1 MIRVEVELGV
11 RSYPIFI
18 GQGLLGDHGLLG
30 RAIKTR
36 QVMLVT
42 NERVGPLYAAPVETA
57 LGDRHLCK
65 VILPDGEAYKTLESL
80 SLITTALLENR
91 FERGCTVV
99 ALGGGVVGDVAGFA
113 AACYQRG
120 VSFVQIPTTLLAQ
133 VDSAVGGKTAV
144 NHPLG
149 KNMLGAFHQPVA
161 VVADLATLAT
171 LEEREFRAG
180 VAEVIKY
187 GLMRDRE
194 FFDWL
199 ETNLDSLLAREVG
212 ALTHAV
218 RRSCENKASV
228 VGADEQESGER
239 ALLNLGHTFGHA
251 IENVLGYGEWLHGE
265 AVAAG
270 LCMAAELSTMMGH
283 IAPTSRDRIVRLVAR
298 AGLPTAAP
306 EAASPNALLD
316 AMSVDKKNRGGR
328 IRLVL
333 LDAIGHAS
341 LREDYPLDA
350 LHKVL
355 QPGVTPPG
363 IANVP
368 APPLV

>member
-1 MIRVEVELGV
+1 MIRVEVELGD

-18 GQGLLGDHGLLG
+18 GNGLLRDHAVIA
-30 RAIKTR
+30 RAIKSR

-42 NERVGPLYAAPVETA
+42 NTTVDPLYSALLQEA
-57 LGDRHLCK
+57 LGDRTLRK
-65 VILPDGEAYKTLESL
+65 VVLPDGETFKTLESFNQ
-80 SLITTALLENR
+80 IQTALLEAR

-120 VSFVQIPTTLLAQ
+120 VNFVQVPTTLLAQ

-149 KNMLGAFHQPVA
+149 KNMIGAFHQPSA
-161 VVADLATLAT
+161 VIADLDTLGS
-171 LEEREFRAG
+171 LPGREFTAG
-180 VAEVIKY
+180 LAEIIKY
-187 GLMRDRE
+187 GLIRDRE

-199 ETNLDSLLAREVG
+199 EINLDKLLARDSA
-212 ALTHAV
+212 ALGHAI
-218 RRSCENKASV
+218 RRSCENKAVV
-228 VGADEQESGER
+228 VGVDEHESGER

-251 IENVLGYGEWLHGE
+251 IEHAQGYGSWLHGE
-265 AVAAG
+265 AVGAG
-270 LCMAAELSTMMGH
+270 MCMAARMSTRLGN
-283 IAPTSRDRIVRLVAR
+283 IAPTTRDRIIRLVAR

-306 EAASPNALLD
+306 ADSTASSLLS
-316 AMSVDKKNRGGR
+316 AMGIDKKNKDGR

-341 LREDYPLDA
+341 LRDDYGDQL
-350 LHKVL
+350 LL
-355 QPGVTPPG
+355 EMLS
-363 IANVP
+363 P
-368 APPLV
+368 AADPRPS

>member
-1 MIRVEVELGV
+1 M
-11 RSYPIFI
+11 
-18 GQGLLGDHGLLG
+18 
-30 RAIKTR
+30 
-36 QVMLVT
+36 
-42 NERVGPLYAAPVETA
+42 
-57 LGDRHLCK
+57 
-65 VILPDGEAYKTLESL
+65 
-80 SLITTALLENR
+80 
-91 FERGCTVV
+91 
-99 ALGGGVVGDVAGFA
+99 
-113 AACYQRG
+113 
-120 VSFVQIPTTLLAQ
+120 
-133 VDSAVGGKTAV
+133 GGKTAI
-144 NHPLG
+144 NHVRG
-149 KNMLGAFHQPVA
+149 KNMLGAFHQPRA
-161 VVADLATLAT
+161 VITDVGTLGT
-171 LEEREFRAG
+171 LPERELKAG
-180 VAEVIKY
+180 LAEVIKH
-187 GLMRDRE
+187 GLILDAE
-194 FFDWL
+194 FVTWL
-199 ETNLDSLLAREVG
+199 EASMERILARDAQ
-212 ALTHAV
+212 ALVHAV
-218 RRSCENKASV
+218 RRCCELKAEV
-228 VGADEQESGER
+228 VRTDERVEGLR
-239 ALLNLGHTFGHA
+239 AILNFGHTFGHA

-283 IAPTSRDRIVRLVAR
+283 IAPTSRDRIVRLIAR

-341 LREDYPLDA
+341 LREDYPVAA

>member
-1 MIRVEVELGV
+1 MIRIDVELGA
-11 RSYPIFI
+11 RGYPIFI
-18 GQGLLGDHGLLG
+18 GQGLLADHSLLG
-30 RAIKTR
+30 RAVKTQ

-42 NERVGPLYAAPVETA
+42 NERVGPLYAGAIETA
-57 LGDRHLCK
+57 FQDRQLCR
-65 VILPDGEAYKTLESL
+65 VTLPDGEAYKTLDSL
-80 SLITTALLENR
+80 SLIMTALLQNR

-120 VSFVQIPTTLLAQ
+120 VSFVQLPTTLLAQ

-149 KNMLGAFHQPVA
+149 KNMIGAFHQPVA
-161 VVADLATLAT
+161 VVADLATLTT
-171 LEEREFRAG
+171 LDEREFRAG
-180 VAEVIKY
+180 LAEVIKY
-187 GLMRDRE
+187 GLLRDRE

-199 ETNLDSLLAREVG
+199 ESNLDSLLAREVG

-251 IENVLGYGEWLHGE
+251 IENVLGYGVWLHGE

-270 LCMAAELSTMMGH
+270 LCMAAQISTLLGN
-283 IAPTSRDRIVRLVAR
+283 IAPTTHDRIVQLVER

-306 EAASPNALLD
+306 EAASASALLA

-341 LREDYPLDA
+341 LREDYPHAA
-350 LHKVL
+350 LLEVL
-355 QPGVTPPG
+355 QPG
-363 IANVP
+363 
-368 APPLV
+368 APPSGVATASGPPPA